1 MTELIK
7 ELREMTGAGMLD
19 CQKAL
24 KASDSNLSAAVDYLR
39 ENGLAKAA
47 KKAGRI
53 AAEGLASVVVKDNVA
68 VIYEVNAETD
78 FVAKN
83 EEFKGLVEIIG
94 NVLVENNN
102 VKTVEEALELNYNGD
117 TINNLIV
124 SKIAKIGE
132 NINLRRFSIFSKEDN
147 QVFGS
152 YSHLGGRIVA
162 LTLLTGGTENVAKDI
177 SMHAAAM
184 NPLYLNKE
192 SVPTADA
199 EREKEILIEQTLSE
213 GKPKEIAEKM
223 VIGRMA
229 KFYKESCLIEQ
240 NFIKNPDQTVEAF
253 ATSNDATIVSM
264 TRYGVGDGI
273 EKEESDFAAEVKK
286 QMEA

>member
-7 ELREMTGAGMLD
+7 ELRDMTGAGMLD
-19 CQKAL
+19 CKKAL
-24 KASDSNLSAAVDYLR
+24 EASDSNLSAAVDYLR

-53 AAEGLASVVVKDNVA
+53 AAEGLASVVVKENVA

-83 EEFKGLVEIIG
+83 DEFKELVNVIG
-94 NVLVENNN
+94 TVLVENTD
-102 VKTVEEALELNYNGD
+102 VKTVEEALELDYNGD

-132 NINLRRFSIFSKEDN
+132 NINLRRFSIVKKEND

-162 LTLLTGGTENVAKDI
+162 LTLLNGGNEEAAKDI

-184 NPLYLNKE
+184 NPIYLNKE
-192 SVPTADA
+192 SVPSADV
-199 EREKEILIEQTLSE
+199 EREKEILTEQTLSE

-229 KFYKESCLIEQ
+229 KFYKESCLVEQ
-240 NFIKNPDQTVEAF
+240 DFIKNPDQTVEAF
-253 ATSNDATIVSM
+253 AAANNATIVSM

-273 EKEESDFAAEVKK
+273 EKEEADFAAEVKK
-286 QMEA
+286 QIEG